1 MFLSIAYTIILMKS
15 AIGPLVVLL
24 HDDGSISDLGDS
36 CGSVRNATFGFALA
50 QFRLIATV

>member
-1 MFLSIAYTIILMKS
+1 MKS